1 LTAQAKGRVERNF
14 GTAQDRLVKGMRVAG
29 VKTIERANEYLA
41 NDYLAWWERELT
53 VEAANLD
60 DAHRPLDKSDN
71 LAASLS
77 YVEPRLV
84 RPNYTL
90 QWDGK
95 FYRILPHA
103 IVSGL
108 RGADVRVEA
117 RLDGSL
123 AVRYGERYL
132 PIEECDTPSKSK
144 DVRPVKTVKTH
155 RAGRRGSDWNKNFDL
170 KKSPKIWDAARASGY
185 RRGEE

>member
-1 LTAQAKGRVERNF
+1 
-14 GTAQDRLVKGMRVAG
+14 MRVVG
-29 VKTIERANEYLA
+29 VETIEQANEYLT

-53 VEAANLD
+53 VEAANPD
-60 DAHRPLDKSDN
+60 DAHRPLDQSDN

-77 YVEPRLV
+77 YVETRQV
-84 RPNYTL
+84 RPDYTL

-108 RGADVRVEA
+108 RGANVRVEA

-123 AVRYGERYL
+123 AVRFRERYL
-132 PIEECDTPSKSK
+132 PIEECEAPRKSK
-144 DVRPVKTVKTH
+144 DAAPVKAVKTP
-155 RAGRRGSDWNKNFDL
+155 RARRGSDWNKNFDL
-170 KKSPKIWDAARASGY
+170 HKSPKIWDAARASGY
-185 RRGEE
+185 RRGDD